1 MPEDVEKCNP
11 WPSFW
16 KPMLPIFITN
26 DYVCITASSAVSRP
40 AGKNKHKK
48 VHCTCGGSALEDED
62 DPQQKIHLVYNAV
75 VRKHSQDPVQEFV
88 VTIQSMTSAHILGR
102 IAKNR

>member
-1 MPEDVEKCNP
+1 
-11 WPSFW
+11 
-16 KPMLPIFITN
+16 MLPIFITN

-40 AGKNKHKK
+40 TGQNKTQK
-48 VHCTCGGSALEDED
+48 VHCTSGGSALEDED
-62 DPQQKIHLVYNAV
+62 DPHQKFHLVYNAV
-75 VRKHSQDPVQEFV
+75 VRERSQDPVHEFV